1 LGGRSRSYGT
11 LKVDM
16 YAYYK
21 RSLLKMRNLLRQVQT
36 DPVGRRDEC
45 RLLQEQMLATVMR
58 IEKQIRKHR
67 RELKKVRNYLSKPHE
82 NPVDNASSSCL
93 VFITYF
99 EIRHSIDQI
108 AQNLLRMV
116 KKQINTAKLNS
127 KTRISY
133 LEYLFVLNI
142 HLVAKRSVKE

>member
-1 LGGRSRSYGT
+1 
-11 LKVDM
+11 
-16 YAYYK
+16 
-21 RSLLKMRNLLRQVQT
+21 
-36 DPVGRRDEC
+36 
-45 RLLQEQMLATVMR
+45 
-58 IEKQIRKHR
+58 
-67 RELKKVRNYLSKPHE
+67 LSKPHE

>member
-1 LGGRSRSYGT
+1 
-11 LKVDM
+11 
-16 YAYYK
+16 
-21 RSLLKMRNLLRQVQT
+21 MRNLLRQVQT
-36 DPVGRRDEC
+36 DPVGRRDKC